1 MQEISKINT
10 LKILKSEQILERFKT
25 SRQSLCNDPY
35 RPIYHY
41 STPENLMNDPNGLC
55 EWNGQYHLFYQLK
68 PTNEDRWHW
77 GHTVSTDLIH
87 WKDLPPAIYPDIEKD
102 CFSGQ
107 TLVEKNRVIA
117 IYHGTQS
124 GNSISISSD
133 KMLEN
138 WEGLSN
144 NPVIPIVPIDNNG
157 LPYRVFDPCI
167 WKENDGY
174 YSISGVY
181 KNGERSVDCI
191 GVNHLFHSKNLQ
203 NWKHIGELFES
214 SFFTEPGE
222 DIAVPNFL
230 PISNDEYIVLFFSH
244 KRGAQYF
251 IGEYNPSK
259 HIFTPRTHGRMT
271 YGPLSIGSLHAP
283 SATIDTSGRLISIY
297 NVKEG
302 KPSNWQDVM
311 SLPRK
316 LSLGSNSH
324 LKITPVEETH
334 SLRLSKKELS
344 GITVN
349 PNQEILLNDIG
360 GKSIEIEAKIN
371 LATSREA
378 GFYVLQ
384 SKDGTE
390 KTKISLLRTSNTPYK
405 WSEKD
410 SLQIDV
416 SEASKDPNMY
426 ARTPEIGP
434 VKLIN
439 DTILNLRIFIDQSII
454 EVFANNEQCL
464 TLRSYPTQKDSRYI
478 SFFAKGG
485 VAEILNMKVWQMKS
499 IWPELKFK
507 ENK

>member
-1 MQEISKINT
+1 MKT
-10 LKILKSEQILERFKT
+10 LKSLNSKQILERFEI
-25 SRQSLCNDPY
+25 SRQSFSSDPF

-68 PTNEDRWHW
+68 PSNEDRWHW
-77 GHTVSTDLIH
+77 GHTVSNDLIH
-87 WKDLPPAIYPDIEKD
+87 WKDLPPAIYPNIEKD

-117 IYHGTQS
+117 IYHGTES
-124 GNSISISSD
+124 GNYISVSSD
-133 KMLEN
+133 KMLTS
-138 WEGLSN
+138 WEGLPN
-144 NPVIPIVPIDNNG
+144 IPIVPIDKNG
-157 LPYRVFDPCI
+157 SPYRVFDPCI
-167 WKENDGY
+167 WKEKDGY

-181 KNGERSVDCI
+181 KNGERSVDCE
-191 GVNHLFHSKNLQ
+191 GVNHLFYSKNLQ
-203 NWKHIGELFES
+203 KWEYTGELFES

-230 PISNDEYIVLFFSH
+230 PISDNKHIVLFFSH

-251 IGEYNPSK
+251 IGEYNQSK
-259 HIFTPRTHGRMT
+259 HIFTPKTHGRMT

-283 SATIDTSGRLISIY
+283 SATIDTSGRLVSIY

-316 LSLGSNSH
+316 LSLESNS
-324 LKITPVEETH
+324 LLQITPVEEID

-344 GITVN
+344 KITVQ
-349 PNQEILLNDIG
+349 PNQEMLLNNIG

-405 WSEKD
+405 FPQKD

-416 SEASKDPNMY
+416 SEASKNPSIY